1 MKTFGFVISCVFCS
15 SFIFSQKNPV
25 TQTSNLNL
33 SKSNINRVVYPS
45 GMMTSAAAQTM
56 LVDLGKANLPEQSK
70 QKAWLVNNFRKYN
83 LDADKIKQIIFF
95 PLRQYEDCT
104 ICKKYC
110 KGHCVQ
116 DPGADCVCIQH
127 SDPNLLFADPINAG
141 VMPSLK
147 TADPG
152 KAGTLIYLSLSVIDE
167 DPAMELMAN
176 TISAQRTNIKSN

>member
-127 SDPNLLFADPINAG
+127 SDPNLRYAEPINAG
-141 VMPSLK
+141 DMPALK

-152 KAGTLIYLSLSVIDE
+152 KAGTLIYLALNPTDE
-167 DPAMELMAN
+167 DPAMELMVN
-176 TISAQRTNIKSN
+176 TINAQRTNIKSN